1 MGNHPQESL
10 ENIINTTGTLLG
22 VLPIVPWVFGSKNKP
37 PDVADRGHT
46 RQNERLRCQHL
57 LAAPNT
63 HDTLHLLGAIDA
75 IEDSGWGVSGGHVFS
90 GWEVSTCSTWCDW
103 SAEIMALLA
112 NLFVVRIGVGH
123 QKRFHNQ
130 AHRAVPRGII
140 TGVYI
145 RIYIYINIYSHY
157 KDSLLTVGWPSPM

>member
-57 LAAPNT
+57 LAAPDT

-75 IEDSGWGVSGGHVFS
+75 IEDNGWGVSGGHVFFRVRRKHLMWLICRNHGTVGKAVRCKDW
-90 GWEVSTCSTWCDW
+90 GWTSETVSQPSPQGSTQRD
-103 SAEIMALLA
+103 
-112 NLFVVRIGVGH
+112 N
-123 QKRFHNQ
+123 N
-130 AHRAVPRGII
+130 RGLY
-140 TGVYI
+140 T
-145 RIYIYINIYSHY
+145 YIYIYSHY